1 MMIMHSW
8 NSINPNT
15 SIDNFKVDHAIKNIT
30 KRGMPSVELY
40 QKYKS
45 LLALVIGFCLI
56 LAGCDTKQIS
66 DSLPELTFKHTKVIQ
81 LNVQEIEIINE
92 FKMPFKHPNIE
103 HLVPISPGASAE
115 RWASDILKP
124 VGTSGTAQFVIT
136 NGSIIQ
142 ENLKIQKGIKG
153 VFSID
158 QSKRFNATVDVR
170 IEIFKDQEKKAEA
183 RTSASRSQTLRE
195 GASPNTQSQLW
206 YTLVEKLM
214 QNFDREMR
222 KQIKKHLVNYAN

>member
-1 MMIMHSW
+1 MMIMRSW

-15 SIDNFKVDHAIKNIT
+15 SIGNFKVDYAIKNVT
-30 KRGMPSVELY
+30 KRGILPVELC

-45 LLALVIGFCLI
+45 LLALVISFCLL

-66 DSLPELTFKHTKVIQ
+66 NSVPELTFKHKKVIQ

-92 FKMPFKHPNIE
+92 FKMPFKYPNVE

-124 VGTSGTAQFVIT
+124 VGKSGTAQFVIT

-158 QSKRFNATVDVR
+158 QSKRFNAAVDVR

-222 KQIKKHLVNYAN
+222 KQINKHLVNYAN